1 MNKLGITIVSG
12 AVAATILTQ
21 GMTAQAQSVKI
32 QIKKA
37 GTMYQKASTASKS
50 LKKLKKNQSV
60 QMLSKGKKWTRV
72 KVSGKIGYVQTSILN
87 LEAYENKIYKQAE
100 KEAKSIKISADTLAY
115 ELEKGNMT
123 NIEKSYAELNSN
135 TKNYRSYIKKLD
147 LSNEKKKSLVSK
159 HVDSHASVIEQ
170 TKIIFNFIKAM
181 NEGKTTIRTQ
191 ESYVD
196 AQNYINNLKVELLS
210 VKTKFI
216 AAGEVELTTAVETI
230 FDNAFK
236 EVEISWED
244 YLKSIEKSYS
254 ELWANTVE
262 EKAKLYEQAIQKGD
276 VRDVFKQRNLLFT
289 PLKQYETTLNKD
301 KRISVENK
309 NKIKMNRYR
318 DIVNLYNSLLKESSI
333 YSTNGYASLFSE
345 KIRNYY
351 YKDSEQQ
358 IKNMEIAIQRG
369 NEYRNSNKLAPL
381 PAELKKNLNADI
393 ERYKNYLNKSLP
405 FASGYVLNL
414 TDYNLSGNYN
424 NFTVKS
430 TETGETGYFEFD
442 YGMDNRYL
450 KYTKLKV
457 SFDVN
462 SEGLKNLEK
471 LNQIDRLIKINYG
484 EIDVNLDKN
493 SNRIAIIQAI
503 RGKQT
508 ITFNI
513 ILPQQGYYN
522 KKMKI
527 EFPPIKGIT
536 YNLMYFQQ

>member
-21 GMTAQAQSVKI
+21 GMTAQAQAVKI

-191 ESYVD
+191 GSYVD

-276 VRDVFKQRNLLFT
+276 VRDVFNQRNLLRT
-289 PLKQYETTLNKD
+289 PLKQYEKNLNED

-318 DIVNLYNSLLKESSI
+318 DIDNLYNSLLKESSI

-351 YKDSEQQ
+351 YKNSEQQ

-369 NEYRNSNKLAPL
+369 NEYRNSNKLPPL

-414 TDYNLSGNYN
+414 TYDNLSGNYN

-522 KKMKI
+522 KKMRI

>member
-1 MNKLGITIVSG
+1 
-12 AVAATILTQ
+12 
-21 GMTAQAQSVKI
+21 
-32 QIKKA
+32 
-37 GTMYQKASTASKS
+37 
-50 LKKLKKNQSV
+50 
-60 QMLSKGKKWTRV
+60 
-72 KVSGKIGYVQTSILN
+72 
-87 LEAYENKIYKQAE
+87 
-100 KEAKSIKISADTLAY
+100 
-115 ELEKGNMT
+115 
-123 NIEKSYAELNSN
+123 
-135 TKNYRSYIKKLD
+135 
-147 LSNEKKKSLVSK
+147 
-159 HVDSHASVIEQ
+159 
-170 TKIIFNFIKAM
+170 
-181 NEGKTTIRTQ
+181 
-191 ESYVD
+191 
-196 AQNYINNLKVELLS
+196 
-210 VKTKFI
+210 
-216 AAGEVELTTAVETI
+216 
-230 FDNAFK
+230 
-236 EVEISWED
+236 
-244 YLKSIEKSYS
+244 
-254 ELWANTVE
+254 
-262 EKAKLYEQAIQKGD
+262 
-276 VRDVFKQRNLLFT
+276 
-289 PLKQYETTLNKD
+289 
-301 KRISVENK
+301 
-309 NKIKMNRYR
+309 
-318 DIVNLYNSLLKESSI
+318 
-333 YSTNGYASLFSE
+333 
-345 KIRNYY
+345 
-351 YKDSEQQ
+351 
-358 IKNMEIAIQRG
+358 MEIAIQRG

>member
-191 ESYVD
+191 GSYVD

-276 VRDVFKQRNLLFT
+276 VRDVFNQHNLLRT
-289 PLKQYETTLNKD
+289 PLKQYEKNLNED

-318 DIVNLYNSLLKESSI
+318 DIDNLYNSLLEESSI

-351 YKDSEQQ
+351 YKNSEQQ

-369 NEYRNSNKLAPL
+369 NEYRNSNKLPPL

-405 FASGYVLNL
+405 FIPGYVLNL
-414 TDYNLSGNYN
+414 TYDNISGKYN
-424 NFTVKS
+424 NFTVES

-450 KYTKLKV
+450 KYKKLKV

-484 EIDVNLDKN
+484 GIDVNLDKN

-522 KKMKI
+522 KKMRI

>member
-191 ESYVD
+191 GSYVD

-262 EKAKLYEQAIQKGD
+262 EKAKVYEQAIQKGD

-289 PLKQYETTLNKD
+289 PLKQYEKNLNED

-405 FASGYVLNL
+405 FIPGYVLNL
-414 TDYNLSGNYN
+414 TYDNLSINYN

-442 YGMDNRYL
+442 YRVDGRDL
-450 KYTKLKV
+450 KYKKLKV

-471 LNQIDRLIKINYG
+471 LNPDDRKIRIKYAEIDTNIDRY
-484 EIDVNLDKN
+484 
-493 SNRIAIIQAI
+493 SNREYTIQTGLRKQSVIFSIII
-503 RGKQT
+503 PEH
-508 ITFNI
+508 I
-513 ILPQQGYYN
+513 YYS
-522 KKMKI
+522 KKMRI